1 MDITSGVR
9 LRVLC
14 TTILICALSLWIEGC
29 TPPDNCS
36 EPVKATGQASPG
48 NISVPIPRSIGQMS
62 APRQEQGIDAVYV
75 NRSVAPSEELLNDSL
90 DLAMVTILEVQPM
103 DSGGA
108 KWGYRVRVDRWLRC
122 SFEEGIEARE
132 VVAIN
137 AQWVSFVRFPTTE
150 EVGAV
155 GAMLVS
161 PLVAAPDENHKSNVP
176 FAQRVFKTS
185 GKRLRGAHLQRWY
198 PLQPDGTY
206 GPVLGTH
213 LGAGEHPER
222 AVTIHQY
229 FTEQEIDAILGGS
242 E

>member
-1 MDITSGVR
+1 MDITSGVGF
-9 LRVLC
+9 RVLC
-14 TTILICALSLWIEGC
+14 TTILVCALSLWTEGC
-29 TPPDNCS
+29 TRPDNGN
-36 EPVKATGQASPG
+36 EPGKATGQVSPG
-48 NISVPIPRSIGQMS
+48 DDSVPITKAGGQMS
-62 APRQEQGIDAVYV
+62 APRQEQGIDAVYS
-75 NRSVAPSEELLNDSL
+75 NRSVAPSEELLNNSL
-90 DLAMVTILEVQPM
+90 DLAMVTILEVQSM

-108 KWGYRVRVDRWLRC
+108 KWGYRVRVDRWLRS
-122 SFEEGIEARE
+122 SFEEGIEAGE

-137 AQWVSFVRFPTTE
+137 AQWVSYVRFPTAE

-155 GAMLVS
+155 GAMLVT
-161 PLVAAPDENHKSNVP
+161 PLVAAPDENHMSDVP

-185 GKRLRGAHLQRWY
+185 GERLRGAHLQRWY

-229 FTEQEIDAILGGS
+229 YTEQEIDAILGGS